1 MTSQSLQM
9 DYVPVTA
16 ALMFEMVQLQR
27 AALNGSDGASVQ
39 PSSWTPTASFSPSS
53 TDVCVNGLW
62 FTSLTVSLIAA
73 LMTVLAKQWVS
84 YYVSK
89 PSGSGTALHN
99 VRIRQFRYTNFQK
112 WSIPVIIGVLPF
124 LLHIALV
131 MFLVGLVVFLF
142 AFVSSIAT
150 TIATL
155 TILTFLAY
163 AATVILSTIDPSC
176 PYRTPLSS
184 ILYSVSHQ
192 FFPRN
197 SPSES
202 TLSAVEQRTIDKQI
216 DSLDRDAIL
225 WLLRTSSNATVRA
238 LVIEAMGNVRPEIVG
253 NRARN
258 W

>member
-1 MTSQSLQM
+1 DAFGEECSPSAKLWQVYMNEAQILDNAMTKELTENADVLLVFSGLFSAVVAGFVAMTSQSLQM

-53 TDVCVNGLW
+53 THVCVNGLW

-73 LMTVLAKQWVS
+73 LMAVLAKQWVS

-142 AFVSSIAT
+142 
-150 TIATL
+150 
-155 TILTFLAY
+155 
-163 AATVILSTIDPSC
+163 
-176 PYRTPLSS
+176 
-184 ILYSVSHQ
+184 
-192 FFPRN
+192 
-197 SPSES
+197 
-202 TLSAVEQRTIDKQI
+202 
-216 DSLDRDAIL
+216 
-225 WLLRTSSNATVRA
+225 
-238 LVIEAMGNVRPEIVG
+238 
-253 NRARN
+253 
-258 W
+258 